1 MQWYT
6 RRYIL
11 DIMYS
16 GITDKSLDITFIY
29 LYYKIN
35 IVYNRREVCAMW
47 VFYGHLSY
55 EEYGQRSY
63 IIFLSTVHVFSFA
76 VELSISE

>member
-29 LYYKIN
+29 LYDKIN
-35 IVYNRREVCAMW
+35 IVYNRREVWAMW

-55 EEYGQRSY
+55 EEYGHGEVTLFSY
-63 IIFLSTVHVFSFA
+63 Q
-76 VELSISE
+76 